1 MTRHLLF
8 KPLFCLALLLLGVSG
23 RMPDV
28 AVAQTTVR
36 LSDRTITIR
45 GEQYLIH
52 KVRKGETLY
61 AIAKAYAVSQEEI
74 MKANSLTRDVLRNK
88 QTLLIPQQARKRQG
102 GGGTTAIGM
111 GDDRR
116 PEPQIESVTPSVPP
130 RTATRPEISH
140 DPYHTQSGN
149 AQRDGRPL
157 RGQEEQGRV
166 VSSRTD
172 TLAMPEGLA
181 PGQTLRDG
189 QLKEIDRNA
198 ALKVAVLL
206 PMQPGLKTND
216 RFSEYYKGILL
227 GLNAL
232 KAEGVAAD
240 VRFLNTGA
248 SAEKVRG
255 HIGSGALDKTDLI
268 IGPVYAEAFGPA
280 ADYAAQHGIP
290 IVSPLGVVGADENPY
305 VYEAPPAEDYIYRR
319 IFDLFGGRQ
328 GSPGA
333 DANLILIDHVE
344 HPDTAVL
351 ALIEAQLG
359 DQVSTLSFTGA
370 RTQSRAMDV
379 RLNAVLDRDRLNV
392 VYVPVNRTDALEGVL
407 SHLSSINMS
416 GRYRITVIG
425 TPRWEWLSNINL
437 DLFYKLDVH
446 YPASY
451 HADRSDPAVA
461 EFYREYMDAF
471 GALPSPYAFRGYD
484 VIRYFGGALKRFGSD
499 MPERISNEKYEPQL
513 LQVGYDF
520 RQEDGGGKYRN
531 MVWPVVN
538 FKPDYSIRVIR

>member
-8 KPLFCLALLLLGVSG
+8 RSIFCLALLLFGVSG
-23 RMPDV
+23 LMPET
-28 AVAQTTVR
+28 AAAQMAVR

-45 GEQYLIH
+45 GERYLIH

-88 QTLLIPQQARKRQG
+88 QTLLIPQQARKRHG
-102 GGGTTAIGM
+102 IGN
-111 GDDRR
+111 GSTIIPAGRR
-116 PEPQIESVTPSVPP
+116 PEPQIETATPSIPP
-130 RTATRPEISH
+130 RTATRPEV
-140 DPYHTQSGN
+140 PYHSQGGN
-149 AQRDGRPL
+149 TYPDGNRQVE
-157 RGQEEQGRV
+157 GKV
-166 VSSRTD
+166 VSTHTD
-172 TLAMPEGLA
+172 TLAMREGLEQE
-181 PGQTLRDG
+181 QTRRDG
-189 QLKEIDRNA
+189 RLKEIDRHA

-232 KAEGVAAD
+232 KAEGVSAD

-255 HIGSGALDKTDLI
+255 HIRSGALDKADLI
-268 IGPVYAEAFGPA
+268 IGPVYAEAFEPA
-280 ADYAAQHGIP
+280 AEYAAEHGIP
-290 IVSPLGVVGADENPY
+290 IVSPLGAVGAGGNPC
-305 VYEAPPAEDYIYRR
+305 VYEAPPAEEYTYRR

-328 GSPGA
+328 GSSDA
-333 DANLILIDHVE
+333 EANLILIDHVE
-344 HPDTAVL
+344 HPDTATF
-351 ALIEAQLG
+351 ALIETQLG
-359 DQVSTLSFTGA
+359 DRISTLSFTGE
-370 RTQSRAMDV
+370 RTQSRAMDMQ
-379 RLNAVLDRDRLNV
+379 LNAVLDKDLHNII
-392 VYVPVNRTDALEGVL
+392 YVPVNRTDALEGVL
-407 SHLSSINMS
+407 SHLSSINMT

-437 DLFYKLDVH
+437 DLFYKLNVH

-484 VIRYFGGALKRFGSD
+484 VIRYFGGALKHFGSD
-499 MPERISNEKYEPQL
+499 MPERISNRGYEPQL

-520 RQEDGGGKYRN
+520 RQEEGGGKYRN
-531 MVWPVVN
+531 AAWPVVN
-538 FKPDYSIRVIR
+538 FNPDYSIRVIR